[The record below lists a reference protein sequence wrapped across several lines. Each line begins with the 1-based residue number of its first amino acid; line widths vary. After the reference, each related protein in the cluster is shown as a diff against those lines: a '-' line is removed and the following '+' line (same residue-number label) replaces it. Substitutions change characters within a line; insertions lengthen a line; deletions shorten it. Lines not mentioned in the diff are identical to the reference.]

1 MITKKLAR
9 VRPTKIIKSRNGR
22 KYPMSESVVEIIYG
36 KTSKYEIVKKS
47 GMLSTDIVL
56 RKDGDFVGSYGSVQ
70 AAVDAANKK
79 G

>member
-1 MITKKLAR
+1 
-9 VRPTKIIKSRNGR
+9 
-22 KYPMSESVVEIIYG
+22 MSESVVEIIYG

-47 GMLSTDIVL
+47 GMMSTDIVL
-56 RKDGDFVGSYGSVQ
+56 RKDGDYVGQYSSVQ